1 MSQENVEL
9 ARHFYG
15 VNRTFL
21 ERATAGKDIRGDPEW
36 WSMWD
41 PDAVIVEIAEFPDA
55 GTYRG
60 YDEMQRWIQGWLDAF
75 DEISVEPQDFI
86 PVGDHV
92 VVTTNQR
99 FRSKA
104 GVEVQQEITQVLR
117 FRRGKLIYATGY
129 RDRSNALEA
138 AGLRE

>member
-1 MSQENVEL
+1 MPQENVEI
-9 ARHFYG
+9 ARQFYG
-15 VNRTFL
+15 ANRAFL
-21 ERATAGKDIRGDPEW
+21 ERATAGEDIRGDSDW
-36 WSMWD
+36 WAFWD

-60 YDEMQRWIQGWLDAF
+60 YDEMQRWVQGWLDAF
-75 DEISVEPQDFI
+75 DEISIEPREFTA
-86 PVGDHV
+86 VGDQV
-92 VVTTNQR
+92 VVTTHQR

-104 GVEVQQEITQVLR
+104 GVEVEQDITQVLR

-129 RDRSNALEA
+129 RSRSNALEA